1 MSIKLQLKNRFF
13 SGENKISPEKNL
25 ILIEEVMN
33 EMRKDSSVKQVDK
46 GNLMSIF
53 INDVEQ
59 ILKKQV

>member
-1 MSIKLQLKNRFF
+1 MSTKLQLKNRFF

-33 EMRKDSSVKQVDK
+33 EMRKDSSVKQVGK